1 MRTTLC
7 VMVLSVC
14 GLAVTACDDNCSSDS
29 ERAALEI
36 VVIDASTG
44 GEICNAVV
52 TVRDG
57 AFEEVFDRDAE
68 CEQVPSGVFSAAA
81 GRSGTYAITVTHP
94 GYATPTVPPVV
105 VPSGECGPVTQSV
118 LIEMQ
123 PL

>member
-7 VMVLSVC
+7 VMALWAC
-14 GLAVTACDDNCSSDS
+14 GFGIAACDDDCSSGA

-44 GEICNAVV
+44 AEICDAVV

-57 AFEEVFDRDAE
+57 EFEEVFDRDAE
-68 CEQVPSGVFSAAA
+68 CEQVPSGVFSAASNRP
-81 GRSGTYAITVTHP
+81 GSYTITVTHP

-105 VPSGECGPVTQSV
+105 VPSGDCGPVTQSV
-118 LIEMQ
+118 LVEMQ